1 MEVIME
7 SIIKVEKAYK
17 KYQMKD
23 RIVIALDS
31 VDASFERGKFYVIVG
46 ESGSG
51 KSTFIQSIGLL
62 DDLTTGKILIDGQD
76 VSKLNSFEKARIR
89 KNKIGFVFQSFY
101 LNPLMKAYE
110 NVMLPLYL
118 NKSMSQV
125 ERKEKAMTLLKKVG
139 LEERMYHYPK
149 ELSGGEQQRV
159 AIARALANDPEIL
172 LADEPTGNLDKKNEK
187 IILDIFKQLKE
198 ENKCVVVVTHNDR
211 VLEYADSQLIMDS
224 GVLEEHV

>member
-1 MEVIME
+1 MKYVVEV
-7 SIIKVEKAYK
+7 KNGYK

-23 RIVIALDS
+23 KIVIALEN
-31 VDASFERGKFYVIVG
+31 VNAKFEHGKFYAIIG

-62 DDLTTGKILIDGQD
+62 DELTTGNILINGID
-76 VSKLNSFEKARIR
+76 VSKLNNFEKAKLR

-118 NKSMSQV
+118 DKKTNLEQK
-125 ERKEKAMTLLKKVG
+125 KTKAIELLKKVG
-139 LEERMYHYPK
+139 LEHRINHYPK

-159 AIARALANDPEIL
+159 AIARALANNPEIL

-187 IILDIFKQLKE
+187 IILELFKQLKA
-198 ENKCVVVVTHNDR
+198 ENKCIIVVTHNDR
-211 VLEYADSQLIMDS
+211 VVEYADKKLIMDC
-224 GVLEEHV
+224 GTLEEIV